1 MLIDLEVVNLICN
14 LISFENKRTIKEEGL
29 LGSAALLIGGNY
41 ESQMKFYE
49 FILKDQQNNFI
60 LSLKE
65 MLVESL

>member
-29 LGSAALLIGGNY
+29 LGSAALLIGGNN

-49 FILKDQQNNFI
+49 FILKDQ
-60 LSLKE
+60 
-65 MLVESL
+65 